1 MHTLLPASEEAFE
14 SGTEERASTLKQAL
28 RESSVTN
35 SHLATRVLAA
45 YFFYRAVDLDTR
57 PVVDEDDSG
66 GGEDDDSEYWTK
78 QQDIGNDLLS
88 LLVRLPP
95 SLRLPQ
101 NSSCPHAIFINIMIH
116 TATMCLHKTAI
127 RNARGHEGP
136 DAEFHTRQ
144 SRSRMFAAAAQTLAV
159 FRLTEHLVVT
169 LRNPIQDYAAHLAAL
184 VFLEDYALEGK
195 TQSRSNAVFLLNT
208 LRTARQS
215 HAVAQMLAGQL
226 MAEME
231 RLGIQTAEST
241 EVRSPSPQL
250 ACSCFI
256 YWRTT

>member
-14 SGTEERASTLKQAL
+14 SGIEERTSTLKQAL
-28 RESSVTN
+28 RGSTVTN

-57 PVVDEDDSG
+57 PTADEDDSG
-66 GGEDDDSEYWTK
+66 GGGDDEYWIK
-78 QQDIGNDLLS
+78 QQNVENDLLS
-88 LLVRLPP
+88 ALVRLPQ

-101 NSSCPHAIFINIMIH
+101 NSSCPHAIFINILIH

-127 RNARGHEGP
+127 QKGRGHEGP
-136 DAEFHTRQ
+136 DVEFRTRQ
-144 SRSRMFAAAAQTLAV
+144 SRSRMLAAAAQILAI

-184 VFLEDYALEGK
+184 VFLEDYALEGN
-195 TQSRSNAVFLLNT
+195 TQSRSNAMFLLNT
-208 LRTARQS
+208 LQTVGQS

-226 MAEME
+226 TAELD
-231 RLGIQTAEST
+231 RLGIQITGSS
-241 EVRSPSPQL
+241 EVRTPLPCL
-250 ACSCFI
+250 CMFI
-256 YWRTT
+256 Y